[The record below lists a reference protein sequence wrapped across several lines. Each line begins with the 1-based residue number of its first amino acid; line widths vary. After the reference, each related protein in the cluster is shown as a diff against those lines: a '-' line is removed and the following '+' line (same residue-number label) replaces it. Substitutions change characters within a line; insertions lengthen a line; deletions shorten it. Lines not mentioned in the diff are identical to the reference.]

1 MKYRFPKPNGK
12 AILAPMSGAT
22 DVSFRV
28 LAKRYG
34 ASMTYTE
41 FVSSAGLM
49 HENEKTLRLI
59 QTSKEEDVI
68 GVQIFGK
75 EVEEIVGAA
84 EMLQNMFDVID
95 INCGCPA
102 IKVIKA
108 GSGSELLKDPEKIGR
123 MVNKTV
129 SAVDKPVTVK
139 IRIGIDKDNINAIE
153 VAKTAE
159 DAGASA
165 ITVHGRTQK
174 QQYSGE
180 ADWDIIKNVKES
192 VNIPVIGNGDVT
204 SPEIFRKR
212 LEESGVDAIM
222 IGRAT
227 LSNPYIFRQ
236 IEDYVETG
244 SYEKKN
250 GLEQFFEYLEITRK
264 FDVVFDVIKNHA
276 MWLTKGIR
284 GGAEMRHHITLSR
297 NLKELEDI
305 MSS

>member
-1 MKYRFPKPNGK
+1 MKKFPKLKGK

-28 LAKRYG
+28 LTKRYG
-34 ASMTYTE
+34 AAMTYTE

-75 EVEEIVGAA
+75 EVEEIAGAA
-84 EMLQNMFDVID
+84 EMLQNTFDVID

-102 IKVIKA
+102 MKVIKA
-108 GSGSELLKDPEKIGR
+108 GSGSELMKDPQKIGK

-129 SAVDKPVTVK
+129 SAVNKPVTIK
-139 IRIGIDKDNINAIE
+139 IRKGIDEKHVNALE
-153 VAKTAE
+153 VAKIAE

-174 QQYSGE
+174 QQYSGK
-180 ADWDIIKNVKES
+180 ADWDIIKKIKES
-192 VNIPVIGNGDVT
+192 VNIPVVGNGDIT
-204 SPEIFRKR
+204 SPEIFKQK

-236 IEDYVETG
+236 IEDYIKTG

-250 GLEQFFEYLEITRK
+250 GVEQFFEYLEITRK

-284 GGAEMRHHITLSR
+284 GGAEIRRQITTCR
-297 NLKELEDI
+297 NLRELEDI
-305 MSS
+305 MSG